1 MKAKPWVGR
10 VGDSIDTAIGTLT
23 GKLPMKRFGKQA
35 VGDVPN
41 CLHWAALL
49 SASLKDEEENG
60 QEQIFERHDVASDV
74 AGSRLHRSACNPMIN
89 FISRQENLLP
99 AINSIMR
106 NCAPVSFLYYIYC
119 ELCDDEGCF
128 VKTLVSSLQY
138 LESNLRRKSH
148 H

>member
-1 MKAKPWVGR
+1 MGTGKEHAVVMQSNIFTFLKAKPWVGR

-60 QEQIFERHDVASDV
+60 Q
-74 AGSRLHRSACNPMIN
+74 
-89 FISRQENLLP
+89 
-99 AINSIMR
+99 
-106 NCAPVSFLYYIYC
+106 
-119 ELCDDEGCF
+119 
-128 VKTLVSSLQY
+128 
-138 LESNLRRKSH
+138 
-148 H
+148 